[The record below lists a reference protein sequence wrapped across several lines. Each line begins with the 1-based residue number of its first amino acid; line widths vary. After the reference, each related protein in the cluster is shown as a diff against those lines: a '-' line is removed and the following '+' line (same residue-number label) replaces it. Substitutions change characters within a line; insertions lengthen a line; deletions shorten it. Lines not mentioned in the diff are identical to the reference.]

1 MDITMRSSKEE
12 MATAAVELIDSQAQQ
27 VSELQQRQAILWAL
41 VGLLS
46 VLVML

>member
-1 MDITMRSSKEE
+1 MDITLRSSKEE
-12 MATAAVELIDSQAQQ
+12 MATAAVELIDSQARQ
-27 VSELQQRQAILWAL
+27 VSELQQRQTILWAL

>member
-1 MDITMRSSKEE
+1 MRSSKEE
-12 MATAAVELIDSQAQQ
+12 MATAAVELIDDQARQ
-27 VSELQQRQAILWAL
+27 VSELQQRQTILWAL